1 MDTFKEVRKL
11 LEHRQH
17 ELKDE
22 LAEIDGM
29 LRGIGVK
36 QRGRPRRRGNPSGN
50 GRRKQRQPVS
60 QGAEF

>member
-1 MDTFKEVRKL
+1 
-11 LEHRQH
+11 
-17 ELKDE
+17 
-22 LAEIDGM
+22 M